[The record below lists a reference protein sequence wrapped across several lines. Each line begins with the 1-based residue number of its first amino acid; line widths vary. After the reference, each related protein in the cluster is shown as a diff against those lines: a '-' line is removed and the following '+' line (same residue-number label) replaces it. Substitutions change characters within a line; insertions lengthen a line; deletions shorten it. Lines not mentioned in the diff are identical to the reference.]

1 MKRPRI
7 VVTGVGSVSPLGS
20 NVSTFWEGLLLGKS
34 GIRRITSFDPSHF
47 PCQIAGEIPDF
58 QVEDYLPRKEARRIP
73 RSGQIALAAAKQ
85 AVSDAGLPEKMADPE
100 RSAVVFGTAIGGLDV
115 VEDGIEI
122 LRSKGLQRVNP
133 FLIPTGIPNYPAFVL
148 AQNFQC
154 LGPCTTLVTACATS
168 TQAIGEGVELIR
180 RGVADVVISGGTDS
194 LIRDF
199 PVAGFISMRVLPVNF
214 NHQPERAS
222 RPFDALR
229 EGFVFSEGAGVVVLE
244 KLEHAEQRQAR
255 IYAEVIGH
263 ASSSDG
269 YHMAAPDPHAGG
281 PIRAMQWALQDANLS
296 PSEVDYINA
305 HGTSTL
311 LNDLIETKAIKK
323 VFGDHAYKI
332 PISSTKS
339 MIGHTMGAA
348 GALEAIACTLSIYH
362 GNIHPTI
369 NYENPDSECDLDYV
383 PNQARKMDINVALSN
398 SFGLGGQNACL
409 VFKNYSLEKDIS
421 NDPATSNSSP

>member
-1 MKRPRI
+1 VNRPRV
-7 VVTGVGSVSPLGS
+7 VVTGVGSVSPLGT
-20 NVSTFWEGLLLGKS
+20 NVSLFWESLLNGNS
-34 GIRRITSFDPSHF
+34 GIRRITSFDPSSY

-58 QVEDYLPRKEARRIP
+58 HAEDYMHRKEARRIP

-85 AVSDAGLPEKMADPE
+85 AVSDAGLPGKMVDPE

-122 LRSKGLQRVNP
+122 LRSKGLDRVNP

-148 AQNFQC
+148 AHQFQC
-154 LGPCTTLVTACATS
+154 LGPCTTLATACATS
-168 TQAIGEGVELIR
+168 TQAIGEGAELIR
-180 RGVADVVISGGTDS
+180 RGAADIVITGGTDS

-199 PVAGFISMRVLPVNF
+199 PVAGFLSMRVLPVNY
-214 NHQPERAS
+214 NDQPERAS

-281 PIRAMQWALQDANLS
+281 PIRAMQWALKDADIS
-296 PSEVDYINA
+296 PEKVDYINA
-305 HGTSTL
+305 HGTSTV
-311 LNDLIETKAIKK
+311 LNDLIETRAIKK
-323 VFGDHAYKI
+323 VFGDQAYEI

-348 GALEAIACTLSIYH
+348 GALEAIACTLSLFH
-362 GNIHPTI
+362 GFIHPTI

-383 PNQARKMDINVALSN
+383 PNQARKKDIKVALSN
-398 SFGLGGQNACL
+398 SFGLGGQNSCL
-409 VFKNYSLEKDIS
+409 VLRNYTNGMEK
-421 NDPATSNSSP
+421 